1 MKHFVDRR
9 HGSCR
14 GSRTIHRAVSSLLI
28 IAGFTLMELLVVIS
42 IIGVL
47 VAMLLPAVQSSREAA
62 RQTQCRNNLKQIA
75 TSLHNFETSRRFFPG
90 YGGESQTFNTT
101 FDTAHKDLAKNW
113 PKTGNWILQSLNFME
128 DLQVADILIAYARG
142 KATVAEAKTAVTV
155 SIPMFNCPSRRPAI
169 AYPLIK
175 KEKDIFGPLGART
188 DYAMNGGS
196 GTQVSDYTI
205 KFTGEGIWTLGRRTP
220 IKRIV
225 DGTSNTYLVGE
236 KAMDTLKYL
245 TGDDFGDR
253 WPLAGL
259 ATEKGATNSYVRFA
273 VQPLPGRFQF
283 PSHDIPNNC
292 GSCHSFGSAHPAGWN
307 ISMADG
313 SVRSLSYAIDI
324 KLHMA
329 LASIDGKEVAEAPE

>member
-1 MKHFVDRR
+1 MKHAVDHQ
-9 HGSCR
+9 HGLCSAKH
-14 GSRTIHRAVSSLLI
+14 TDHRLA
-28 IAGFTLMELLVVIS
+28 FTLKKITAFTLIELLVVIS
-42 IIGVL
+42 IIGLL
-47 VAMLLPAVQSSREAA
+47 VATLLPAVQSAREAA

-75 TSLHNFETSRRFFPG
+75 TSLHNFESSRRFFPG
-90 YGGESQTFNTT
+90 YGGESQTYNTT

-169 AYPLIK
+169 AYPLIAP
-175 KEKDIFGPLGART
+175 EKGIFGPLGART

-196 GTQVSDYTI
+196 GTQVSNYTI
-205 KFTGEGIWTLGRRTP
+205 KF
-220 IKRIV
+220 V

-253 WPLAGL
+253 SPLAGL
-259 ATEKGATNSYVRFA
+259 ASSAGATNSYVRFA
-273 VQPLPGRFQF
+273 VQSPFRDV
-283 PSHDIPNNC
+283 SNNC
-292 GSCHSFGSAHPAGWN
+292 MSCHNFGSAHPASWN

-313 SVRSLSYAIDI
+313 SVRSLSYAMDV
-324 KLHMA
+324 KLHRA
-329 LASIDGKEVAEAPE
+329 LASISGHEVSDEPE